1 MRDFYF
7 KRRAGK
13 LLSLLSD
20 HLTQMQSKERK
31 SVWEKRAV
39 QIQYLRS
46 DEMLT
51 GLMSVA
57 LFYCYF
63 RNLWNKKS
71 LTSEKNELSCQML
84 YCAGGAHSSIA
95 LARTRRRA
103 VMLYNF
109 TKEQKLQA
117 LQQYS
122 TMKVAYSTNKSH
134 NCTACVCFEGFAW
147 RCDIHSI
154 QEQFPRFINS
164 SLGCFNNP
172 KISWYFHFVSFCRL
186 YV

>member
-1 MRDFYF
+1 M
-7 KRRAGK
+7 
-13 LLSLLSD
+13 
-20 HLTQMQSKERK
+20 
-31 SVWEKRAV
+31 
-39 QIQYLRS
+39 
-46 DEMLT
+46 
-51 GLMSVA
+51 
-57 LFYCYF
+57 
-63 RNLWNKKS
+63 NKKS

-84 YCAGGAHSSIA
+84 YCAGGARSSIA
-95 LARTRRRA
+95 LAWTRHRA

-109 TKEQKLQA
+109 TKAQKLQA

-164 SLGCFNNP
+164 SLGCLITP
-172 KISWYFHFVSFCRL
+172 KYHDIFTLCHFVGYMFKSVVL
-186 YV
+186 YLFFDRAALWSQVQVSRAACM